1 METIE
6 VRRLDIISGK
16 QSFVKLIVDG
26 KDLLEEFE
34 LSLEERYR
42 TEMRTIY
49 AWMQMVADLNPV
61 PGTVYHPISDGKDG
75 FREYEFKSKHLRVYA
90 IAEPGGKIVV
100 MGGKKNTQRQDIK
113 RFRELK
119 KQLTKYLQR
128 DEAD

>member
-6 VRRLDIISGK
+6 VRRLNIISGK
-16 QSFVKLIVDG
+16 QTFEKLIVDG
-26 KDLLEEFE
+26 KDLLEDFE

-42 TEMRTIY
+42 SEMRTIY

-90 IAEPGGKIVV
+90 IAESGGKIVV
-100 MGGKKNTQRQDIK
+100 MGGKKNMQKRDIR

-119 KQLTKYLQR
+119 VELMNYLKK
-128 DEAD
+128 DEAY

>member
-1 METIE
+1 MGTIE

-16 QSFVKLIVDG
+16 QSFEKLIVDG
-26 KDLLEEFE
+26 KDLLNEFE

-75 FREYEFKSKHLRVYA
+75 FREYEFKSKHLRVYT
-90 IAEPGGKIVV
+90 IAESGGKIVV
-100 MGGKKNTQRQDIK
+100 MGGKKNMQKRDIK

-119 KQLTKYLQR
+119 VELIKYLKK